1 MVLHR
6 DFLMRQIQLLV
17 QVLMKVLLKKEEG
30 LPDEAHSL
38 LQEGISE
45 SFGTDLDS
53 LLAMDQET
61 FMALCSPSNAF
72 HAGLAVALA
81 DLLREDH
88 SPAAAER
95 AFWLYEAA
103 LQHRAALSLPAL
115 QWVEDYRRS
124 V

>member
-30 LPDEAHSL
+30 QPDEARSL
-38 LQEGISE
+38 LEEGISE

-53 LLAMDQET
+53 LLAMDRET
-61 FMALCSPSNAF
+61 FMALCSPASAF
-72 HAGLAVALA
+72 HADLAVALA
-81 DLLREDH
+81 DLLREDN

-124 V
+124 A

>member
-30 LPDEAHSL
+30 LPDEARSL

-45 SFGTDLDS
+45 SLGNDLDS
-53 LLAMDQET
+53 LLAMDKET
-61 FMALCSPSNAF
+61 FMALCSPSNSF
-72 HAGLAVALA
+72 HTGLAVALA
-81 DLLREDH
+81 DLLREES
-88 SPAAAER
+88 SPEAAQR
-95 AFWLYEAA
+95 AFWLYEAS
-103 LQHRAALSLPAL
+103 LQQRAPLSLPAL
-115 QWVEDYRRS
+115 QWVDDYRRS